1 MAARK
6 AANRTENRC
15 TAGATKPDHER
26 VTLDPARLL
35 PCVMHVDD
43 GDTPLD
49 LIDAFAL
56 APFTAGDQPHSR
68 AISLGEVRPDAT
80 LLPPEATIARTAKD
94 SGSEGILATGPGW
107 TIRVMH
113 WKNGNTHVSVTA
125 ETAELAGEVLARAT
139 KDAEPER
146 HADDNVVTIGFWHKS
161 PRRGPA
167 RSARSVDA
175 TSWDGI
181 QANYPAAV
189 RARLADLMTMTSD
202 AVDGRLLLLH
212 GPPGTGKTT
221 LLRTLARQWRA
232 WVQADCVLDPEW
244 LFADPGYL
252 LDVVMGEDN
261 DNPRWRLL
269 LLEDCDE
276 LIRGDAKQATGQAL
290 SRLLNLT
297 DGILGQG
304 RKILIAIT
312 TNEDLYRLHP
322 AVTRPGRCLAQVEM
336 GPFPPAEATEWLRR
350 ADAED
355 GQPRTPRVDGFAGP
369 VTLAQLYALRGGK
382 KVLDDLG
389 GTPLAVGQYL

>member
-15 TAGATKPDHER
+15 TGGATKPDHER

-56 APFTAGDQPHSR
+56 APFTVGDQPHSC
-68 AISLGEVRPDAT
+68 AISLGEARPEAT

-94 SGSEGILATGPGW
+94 SGSEGVLATGPGW
-107 TIRVMH
+107 TIRVMR

-125 ETAELAGEVLARAT
+125 KTAELASQVLARAT

-146 HADDNVVTIGFWHKS
+146 HVDDNVVTIGFWHKS
-161 PRRGPA
+161 PRRGPT
-167 RSARSVDA
+167 RSARSLDA
-175 TSWDGI
+175 ASWDGI
-181 QANYPAAV
+181 QANYPTAV
-189 RARLADLMTMTSD
+189 RARLADLMTTAGD
-202 AVDGRLLLLH
+202 TVDGRLLLLH

-232 WVQADCVLDPEW
+232 WCQADCVLDPEW

-252 LDVVMGEDN
+252 LDVVMGDDN

-276 LIRGDAKQATGQAL
+276 LIGGDAKQATGQSL

-350 ADAED
+350 ADAEG
-355 GQPRTPRVDGFAGP
+355 GQPGTPRVDGFAGP

-382 KVLDDLG
+382 KALDDLG
-389 GTPLAVGQYL
+389 GSPLAVGQYL